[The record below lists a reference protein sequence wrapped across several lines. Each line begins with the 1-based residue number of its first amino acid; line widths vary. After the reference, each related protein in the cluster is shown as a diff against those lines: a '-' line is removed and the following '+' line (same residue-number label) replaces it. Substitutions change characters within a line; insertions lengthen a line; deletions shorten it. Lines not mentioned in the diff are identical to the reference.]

1 MGPLV
6 AQPSSHNRKSIAVFC
21 ASANGAR
28 PEYRAAAEEL
38 GHALAQRG
46 LGLIYGGARVGLMG
60 AVADAALAAGG
71 HVVGVIPHVLVD
83 KEVAHQGI
91 TELHVTST
99 MHTRKA
105 LMAEKA
111 DAFLI
116 LPGGYGTFE
125 EMFEVLAWQTLK
137 IHSKPVVLLNVA
149 GFYDKLLEFLDVCDR
164 EGVLRGNR
172 HILLVAN
179 TVDEALQLTGLATGS

>member
-1 MGPLV
+1 MTK
-6 AQPSSHNRKSIAVFC
+6 QDTRKSVAVFC
-21 ASANGAR
+21 ASASGGR
-28 PEYRAAAEEL
+28 PEYMVAAEEL
-38 GHALAQRG
+38 GRTLAERG
-46 LGLIYGGARVGLMG
+46 LGLIYGGAKVGLMG
-60 AVADAALAAGG
+60 AVAAGALAAGG

-83 KEVAHQGI
+83 LEMAHEGV

-111 DAFLI
+111 DAFFI

-137 IHSKPVVLLNVA
+137 IHSKPVVVINVA
-149 GFYDKLLEFLDVCDR
+149 GFFDTMLTFLDVCDR
-164 EGVLRGNR
+164 EGMLRGNR
-172 HILLVAN
+172 GILLVAE
-179 TVDEALQLTGLATGS
+179 TADEALRLAGLS